1 MTKLRDRMMGELQL
15 RNYSEHTI
23 YSYIG
28 AVERFARHFGKSPTE
43 LGADHVKQFLL
54 FLKNEKK
61 VVWQTVQ
68 ANRCAIQTE
77 VSTRTIMRYAVA
89 ERRRSS
95 AGCRR
100 APRAVCWPLVRL
112 VLQDPL

>member
-1 MTKLRDRMMGELQL
+1 LQL
-15 RNYSEHTI
+15 RNYSDHTI

-28 AVERFARHFGKSPTE
+28 AAERFARHFGKSPTE

-68 ANRCAIQTE
+68 ANRAALRFLYVNVLKQKWFEEEIPPP
-77 VSTRTIMRYAVA
+77 I
-89 ERRRSS
+89 RRPTLQRSS
-95 AGCRR
+95 ALKRSR
-100 APRAVCWPLVRL
+100 ACWTS
-112 VLQDPL
+112 LQT

>member
-68 ANRCAIQTE
+68 ANRCDTKCRYRYSIRLRQAGLKTKKTYKPKR
-77 VSTRTIMRYAVA
+77 VS
-89 ERRRSS
+89 
-95 AGCRR
+95 
-100 APRAVCWPLVRL
+100 L
-112 VLQDPL
+112 